1 MIEHGI
7 VLVTGAARGQGAA
20 REAPGAGGNAQDG
33 GAAVVIRAV
42 RHHLHP
48 REHDVDHGETA
59 GELRLKDEKG
69 IVRTIPAATI
79 EERSKAETSLMPA
92 DIQKLMTAAEL
103 VDLVE
108 YLSTLKERRGVRS
121 E

>member
-1 MIEHGI
+1 LSEIGAKLARQAMFESILYPSAAISHNFEHWV
-7 VLVTGAARGQGAA
+7 VLTD
-20 REAPGAGGNAQDG
+20 DG
-33 GAAVVIRAV
+33 LMHNGLLVS
-42 RHHLHP
+42 
-48 REHDVDHGETA
+48 ETA

-69 IVRTIPAATI
+69 IVRTIPTATI

-92 DIQKLMTAAEL
+92 DIQKLMTAGEL